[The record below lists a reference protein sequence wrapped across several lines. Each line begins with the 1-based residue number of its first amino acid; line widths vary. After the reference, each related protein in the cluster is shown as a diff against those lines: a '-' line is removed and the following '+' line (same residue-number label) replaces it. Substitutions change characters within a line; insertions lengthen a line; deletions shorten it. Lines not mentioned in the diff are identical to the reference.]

1 MKCQAITGS
10 GEQCSREAE
19 EDSKYCWQHSPQC
32 DDPGGRRPKFETAEE
47 LQGAI
52 EEYFKSCF
60 ITATNSEGEE
70 YQKRIRPWTVT
81 GLAYHLGMTREGLL
95 HYEGKGGEFADTIT
109 HAKTRIE
116 MYNEEQLHRGQ
127 GKTNGIQFNLKNNFN
142 WKDKQE
148 HDIQHS
154 GGVEIVD
161 DIGK

>member
-32 DDPGGRRPKFETAEE
+32 DDPGGRPREFESPEE
-47 LQGAI
+47 MQKAI
-52 EEYFKSCF
+52 DEYFESCF

-70 YQKRIRPWTVT
+70 YQKRIRPWTIS
-81 GLAYHLGMTREGLL
+81 GLAVALGVDRRTILN
-95 HYEGKGGEFADTIT
+95 YENEYEDEFFRTIAR
-109 HAKTRIE
+109 AKAKIE
-116 MYNEEQLHRGQ
+116 MYAEEQLFRGQ
-127 GKTNGIQFNLKNNFN
+127 GKTSGVQFNLKNNFN

-161 DIGK
+161 DIG